1 MEKWIRARYQPN
13 LPLEG
18 DRRVTASPEH
28 VALSRQAAQEGMVL
42 LKNDGGLLPLAPE
55 TRVALFGKGSFDYV
69 KGGGGSGDV
78 TVAYVRNLYDGLK
91 GEGVPL
97 CEPLSD
103 FYRDYV
109 ARRYKAGDVPGLM
122 AEPEL
127 PQSLVDGAKENT
139 DVAVIVLSRFSGEG
153 WDREPVLYQEPDY
166 PWPDELVMPQK
177 AKAIFPKGDFY
188 LTGAEQ
194 NMVRQVCAAFA
205 QVVLVLNVGGVMDVS
220 WFCEDDRIP
229 SVLLA
234 YQGGMEGGAAVAAL
248 LTGRTNPCGKLPD
261 TFARDLSDYPST
273 EHFHD
278 SPHYVEYTEDIYVGY
293 RYFETIPGAAE
304 RVCYP
309 FGYGLSYTNFALET
323 VNAGAEDNR
332 FRVSV
337 RVTNTGNREGR
348 EVVQLYYAAPWGL
361 LQKPKRCLAAFQK
374 TKLLEPGESET
385 VELTFAVSDMASFDD
400 LGKIAPS
407 AWVLEQGRY
416 PLYVGTSVRDAVE
429 LDWAWEQGETEVI
442 CQLSAS
448 LAPSHLEKRLLG
460 DGSYEA
466 LSATPAA
473 DTNANLFQPLTT
485 AQAEGVA
492 PATPGRGRWMLT
504 QPFAEGVQPLSAV
517 AEGRL
522 TLDEFM
528 TQLSDGDLIHLLGG
542 QPNVGVSNTFGLG
555 SLPEYGVPNLT
566 TADGPA
572 GLRIQPEVGVCTT
585 AWPCATLLAASW
597 DPDLTAQVG
606 AAAAAEVKENN
617 ISVWLAPA
625 VNIHRSPLCGRNFE
639 YYSEDG
645 VLGGYIAANQMNGA
659 SEHGVYAYIK
669 HFALNDQE
677 INRTSILLTFASEQA
692 IREIYLKPFEI
703 ATKKFTGTSRA
714 VMSSFNWIGTTPSCA
729 NGHLLKN
736 VLRDEWGFVG
746 MVESDYD
753 GSYGYMITDNCIRNG
768 NDLMLGFAGAESNVL
783 SDKSAT
789 AVNAMRQACKNIL
802 YTVGNSGY
810 YAGNSDPAGTMTNM
824 TKIFLTVDIIVGL
837 LIVAIEAILIIRYLK
852 KKKNS

>member
-109 ARRYKAGDVPGLM
+109 AGRYKAGDVPGLM

-153 WDREPVLYQEPDY
+153 WDREPVFYQEPDY
-166 PWPDELVMPQK
+166 PWPDELNMPKK
-177 AKAIFPKGDFY
+177 AKAIFPRGDYY
-188 LTGAEQ
+188 LTDEEQ
-194 NMVRQVCAAFA
+194 RMVQQVCAAFDKVA
-205 QVVLVLNVGGVMDVS
+205 VVLNVGGVVDVS
-220 WFCEDDRIP
+220 WFCEDNRI
-229 SVLLA
+229 SSALLA

-293 RYFETIPGAAE
+293 RYFETIPGVAE

-309 FGYGLSYTNFALET
+309 FGYGLSYTTFALET
-323 VNAGAEDNR
+323 VNAGGSDGQI
-332 FRVSV
+332 RVAV
-337 RVTNTGNREGR
+337 RVTNTGSRAGK
-348 EVVQLYYAAPWGL
+348 EVVQLYYRAPWGL

-374 TKLLEPGESET
+374 TKLLGPGESET

-416 PLYVGTSVRDAVE
+416 ALYVGTSVREAAE
-429 LDWAWEQGETEVI
+429 LDWAWEQVETEVTRTVSDS
-442 CQLSAS
+442 LS
-448 LAPSHLEKRLLG
+448 PSHLPKRLLA
-460 DGSYEA
+460 DGGWEE
-466 LSATPAA
+466 LPAA
-473 DTNANLFQPLTT
+473 PVADTDINLLRPIH
-485 AQAEGVA
+485 AGQAEAVA
-492 PATPGRGRWMLT
+492 PATPGRGRWLLT
-504 QPFAEGVQPLSAV
+504 QPYAEGVQPLSAV
-517 AEGRL
+517 AEGKL
-522 TLDEFM
+522 TLEEFVA
-528 TQLSDGDLIHLLGG
+528 QLSDGDLIHLLGG

-555 SLPEYGVPNLT
+555 NLPEYGVPNLT

-572 GLRIQPEVGVCTT
+572 GLRIRPEVGVCTT
-585 AWPCATLLAASW
+585 AWPCTTLLAATW
-597 DPDLTAQVG
+597 DWELVSRVG

-625 VNIHRSPLCGRNFE
+625 VNIHRNPLCGRNFE
-639 YYSEDG
+639 YFSEDPLLTG
-645 VLGGYIAANQMNGA
+645 KLAGAEVRGIQSQNMAAT
-659 SEHGVYAYIK
+659 VK
-669 HFALNDQE
+669 HFVCNNKETNRKHSDSRLSQRAL
-677 INRTSILLTFASEQA
+677 
-692 IREIYLKPFEI
+692 REIYLRAFEI
-703 ATKKFTGTSRA
+703 IVREAKPWA
-714 VMSSFNWIGTTPSCA
+714 IMSSYNVI
-729 NGHLLKN
+729 NGRRASESRELLTDI
-736 VLRDEWGFVG
+736 LRGDWGYTG
-746 MVESDYD
+746 MV
-753 GSYGYMITDNCIRNG
+753 MTDWWTRGEHYKEILAG
-768 NDLMLGFAGAESNVL
+768 NDLKMANGYLERVQEAMKLGAVSHRDLEICAGRVL
-783 SDKSAT
+783 EL
-789 AVNAMRQACKNIL
+789 IL
-802 YTVGNSGY
+802 
-810 YAGNSDPAGTMTNM
+810 
-824 TKIFLTVDIIVGL
+824 KVD
-837 LIVAIEAILIIRYLK
+837 
-852 KKKNS
+852 

>member
-28 VALSRQAAQEGMVL
+28 IALSRRAAQEGAVL
-42 LKNDGGLLPLAPE
+42 LKNNGDLLPLAPD

-78 TVAYVRNLYDGLK
+78 TVAYIKNLYDGLK
-91 GEGVPL
+91 EEGVSL
-97 CEPLSD
+97 YEPLSD

-109 ARRYKAGDVPGLM
+109 EKRYEAGDVPGLM
-122 AEPEL
+122 AEPAL
-127 PQSLVDGAKENT
+127 PQDLVDSARGNA

-153 WDREPVLYQEPDY
+153 WDREPVFYQEPDY
-166 PWPDELVMPQK
+166 PWPDELNMPRK
-177 AKAIFPKGDFY
+177 AKAVFPRGDYY
-188 LTGAEQ
+188 LTEEERA
-194 NMVRQVCAAFA
+194 MVEQVCAAFDKVA
-205 QVVLVLNVGGVMDVS
+205 VVLNVGGVVDVS
-220 WFCEDDRIP
+220 WFCENDRI
-229 SVLLA
+229 SSALLA

-248 LTGRTNPCGKLPD
+248 LTGRDNPCGKLPD

-278 SPHYVEYTEDIYVGY
+278 SPHYVNYTEDIYVGY
-293 RYFETIPGAAE
+293 RYFETLPGAAE

-309 FGYGLSYTNFALET
+309 FGHGLSYTSFSLET
-323 VNAGAEDNR
+323 VSAGESDGQIK
-332 FRVSV
+332 VSI
-337 RVTNTGNREGR
+337 RVTNTGKRAGR
-348 EVVQLYYAAPWGL
+348 EVVQLYYAAPWGK
-361 LQKPKRCLAAFQK
+361 LQKPARCLGAFQK
-374 TKLLEPGESET
+374 TRLLEPGESET
-385 VELTFAVSDMASFDD
+385 VELSFAVSDMASFDD

-407 AWVLEQGRY
+407 AWVLEKGRY
-416 PLYVGTSVRDAVE
+416 ALYVGTSVRDAVE

-448 LAPSHLEKRLLG
+448 LAPSHLEKSLLG

-492 PATPGRGRWMLT
+492 PAAPGRGHYMLA
-504 QPFAEGVQPLSAV
+504 QPYAEGVQPLSAV

-522 TLDEFM
+522 SLDEFM
-528 TQLSDGDLIHLLGG
+528 AQLSDGDLIHLLGG

-555 SLPEYGVPNLT
+555 NLPEYGVPNLT

-597 DPDLTAQVG
+597 DPELTAQVG

-639 YYSEDG
+639 YWSEDPLLTG
-645 VLGGYIAANQMNGA
+645 KLAGAMVRGIQSQNIAAT
-659 SEHGVYAYIK
+659 VK
-669 HFALNDQE
+669 HFACNNKE
-677 INRTSILLTFASEQA
+677 TNRKYSDSRLSQRAL
-692 IREIYLKPFEI
+692 REIYLKAFEI
-703 ATKKFTGTSRA
+703 IVREEQPWAIMSSYNVINGQRASESRELLTTILREEWGYA
-714 VMSSFNWIGTTPSCA
+714 GLVMSDWWTRGE
-729 NGHLLKN
+729 HYKELLA
-736 VLRDEWGFVG
+736 
-746 MVESDYD
+746 
-753 GSYGYMITDNCIRNG
+753 G
-768 NDLMLGFAGAESNVL
+768 NDLKMANGYPERVEEAVRLGAVSRSDLETCARRVL
-783 SDKSAT
+783 EL
-789 AVNAMRQACKNIL
+789 IL
-802 YTVGNSGY
+802 
-810 YAGNSDPAGTMTNM
+810 
-824 TKIFLTVDIIVGL
+824 KID
-837 LIVAIEAILIIRYLK
+837 
-852 KKKNS
+852 

>member
-28 VALSRQAAQEGMVL
+28 IALSRRAAQEGAVL
-42 LKNDGGLLPLAPE
+42 LKNNGDLLPLAPD

-78 TVAYVRNLYDGLK
+78 TVAYIKNLYDGLK
-91 GEGVPL
+91 EEGVSL
-97 CEPLSD
+97 YKPLSD

-109 ARRYKAGDVPGLM
+109 EKRYEAGDVPGLM
-122 AEPEL
+122 AEPAL
-127 PQSLVDGAKENT
+127 PQSLVDSARGNA

-153 WDREPVLYQEPDY
+153 WDREPVFYQEPDY
-166 PWPDELVMPQK
+166 PWPDELNMPRK
-177 AKAIFPKGDFY
+177 AKDIFPRGDYY
-188 LTGAEQ
+188 LTGEEQ
-194 NMVRQVCAAFA
+194 RVVNQVRAAFDKVA
-205 QVVLVLNVGGVMDVS
+205 VVLNAGGVVDVS
-220 WFCEDDRIP
+220 WFCEDDRI
-229 SVLLA
+229 SSALLA

-248 LTGRTNPCGKLPD
+248 LTGRDNPCGKLPD

-278 SPHYVEYTEDIYVGY
+278 SPHYVDYTEDIYVGY

-492 PATPGRGRWMLT
+492 PATPGRGRWMLS
-504 QPFAEGVQPLSAV
+504 QPYAQGVQPLSAV
-517 AEGRL
+517 AEGGL
-522 TLDEFM
+522 TLDQFM
-528 TQLSDGDLIHLLGG
+528 AQLSDSDLIHLLGG

-555 SLPEYGVPNLT
+555 NLPEYGVPNLT

-597 DPDLTAQVG
+597 DPELTAQVG

-639 YYSEDG
+639 YWSEDPLLTG
-645 VLGGYIAANQMNGA
+645 KLAGAMVRGIQSQNIAAT
-659 SEHGVYAYIK
+659 VK
-669 HFALNDQE
+669 HFACNNKE
-677 INRTSILLTFASEQA
+677 TNRKYSDSRLSQRAL
-692 IREIYLKPFEI
+692 REIYLKAFEI
-703 ATKKFTGTSRA
+703 IVREEQPWAIMSSYNVINGQRASESRELLTTILREEWGYAGLVMSDWWTRGEHYKELLAGNELKMANGYPERVEEAIKLGAISRA
-714 VMSSFNWIGTTPSCA
+714 DLEICA
-729 NGHLLKN
+729 RRVLGLILKI
-736 VLRDEWGFVG
+736 D
-746 MVESDYD
+746 
-753 GSYGYMITDNCIRNG
+753 
-768 NDLMLGFAGAESNVL
+768 
-783 SDKSAT
+783 
-789 AVNAMRQACKNIL
+789 
-802 YTVGNSGY
+802 
-810 YAGNSDPAGTMTNM
+810 
-824 TKIFLTVDIIVGL
+824 
-837 LIVAIEAILIIRYLK
+837 
-852 KKKNS
+852 